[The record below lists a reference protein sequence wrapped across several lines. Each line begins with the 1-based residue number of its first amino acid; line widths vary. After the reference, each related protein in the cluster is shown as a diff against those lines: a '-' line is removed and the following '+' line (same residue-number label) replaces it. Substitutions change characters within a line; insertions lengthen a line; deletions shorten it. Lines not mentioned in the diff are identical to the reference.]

1 MMFGTLA
8 SGGGQTAGSW
18 KRGMSA
24 YEVYVAEGGTLSRR
38 DWLESLKGPGVTV
51 KSISQIEEG
60 TIVILEDVDGDH
72 EFMVPRGEKGEPLR
86 VTNVEDT
93 EEAVVIHFSD
103 GTSADIEK
111 PSDGFSPLIVSEQA
125 EGGYNLTITDAD
137 GSRTIF
143 VANGLKGDQ
152 GDPGIDGREVVFVT
166 DQNGMIYWKYATNDN
181 NWKDLIDLGGLA
193 TAKYEEE
200 FQKNKVVEIIADE
213 LPIPD
218 NAKEGVLYI
227 LGTNSR
233 YTAYTFVN
241 GEYVQVMKPVASL
254 IGENYNDLI
263 DVPVIVVDGTTQYN
277 YVNLS
282 ALDNGRYCMRGY
294 YKWQNS
300 DPVQNTG
307 AEKMNFDVVIDDV
320 TGKRE
325 VIYNTYENGDI
336 YVNIVTYDGMSV
348 VNREKKRL
356 NATYWGTF

>member
-218 NAKEGVLYI
+218 NAKE
-227 LGTNSR
+227 
-233 YTAYTFVN
+233 
-241 GEYVQVMKPVASL
+241 PVASL